1 MSGSIIEIRD
11 LVVKFP
17 LYRGTIYAVNN
28 VSLNIERGS
37 ITALVGE
44 SGSGKSTIASAM
56 LAMVSNPGVIDPA
69 SRILFDGQDVLS
81 LNKEDLRQY
90 RWRDVSMVFQAAQ
103 SCLNPVYT
111 IGEQI
116 LETYRAHGDKRSDKA
131 LMEEANVY
139 MEYMRL
145 DGERV
150 MRSYPH
156 ELSGGMKQR
165 VMIAF
170 AMLLKP
176 KVIIL
181 DEPTTA
187 LDVITQDSIFTIL
200 QKINEDFGI
209 TLILLTHDIAVVA
222 KVATHM
228 AVMYAGTVVEEG
240 DVFDMFYHPM
250 HEYTRQLIASAPSLM
265 DDLENRHSI
274 TGSPPDLLKLPEGCY
289 FSPRC
294 ARCDE
299 NCLKN
304 RPQTEI
310 VGEGRAVACF
320 KWQEILNESKKG
332 GERVWTKQRRP

>member
-1 MSGSIIEIRD
+1 MSENIIEIRN

-17 LYRGTIYAVNN
+17 LYMGTIYAVND
-28 VSLNIERGS
+28 VSLDIKRGS

-56 LAMVSNPGVIDPA
+56 LAMVSNPGIIDPS
-69 SRILFDGQDVLS
+69 SRIIFDGQEVLS
-81 LNKEDLRQY
+81 RSREELRQY

-103 SCLNPVYT
+103 SCLNPVHT
-111 IGEQI
+111 VGDQI
-116 LETYRAHGDKRSDKA
+116 IETYRAHGDKRSDKA
-131 LMEEANVY
+131 LIEEANVY

-145 DGERV
+145 DGDRV
-150 MRSYPH
+150 MHSYPH

-222 KVATHM
+222 KVATNM

-240 DVFDMFYHPM
+240 NVFDMFYHPA
-250 HEYTRQLIASAPSLM
+250 HEYMRQLIASAPSLM
-265 DDLENRHSI
+265 DNLENRKSI
-274 TGSPPDLLKLPEGCY
+274 TGSPPDLLKLPKGCY

-294 ARCDE
+294 ALCDE

-304 RPQTEI
+304 RPKTEVI
-310 VGEGRAVACF
+310 GDGRAVACF
-320 KWQEILNESKKG
+320 KWREILGNSQKG
-332 GERVWTKQRRP
+332 GK

>member
-1 MSGSIIEIRD
+1 MSENIIEIRD

-17 LYRGTIYAVNN
+17 LYRGTIYAVNK
-28 VSLNIERGS
+28 VSLDIRKGS

-44 SGSGKSTIASAM
+44 SGSGKSTIASAL
-56 LAMVSNPGVIDPA
+56 LAMVSNPGVIDPGSSIA
-69 SRILFDGQDVLS
+69 FEGKNVLG

-103 SCLNPVYT
+103 SCLNPVHT
-111 IGEQI
+111 IGDQI
-116 LETYRAHGDKRSDKA
+116 IETYRAHGDKRSDKT
-131 LMEEANVY
+131 LLEEANVY

-150 MRSYPH
+150 MKCYPH

-176 KVIIL
+176 KVMIL

-200 QKINEDFGI
+200 QKINQDFGI

-222 KVATHM
+222 KVATRM

-240 DVFDMFYHPM
+240 DVFDMFYHPL

-265 DDLENRHSI
+265 DDLEDRKSI
-274 TGSPPDLLKLPEGCY
+274 TGSPPDLLKLPQGCY

-294 ARCDE
+294 ALCDE

-310 VGEGRAVACF
+310 VEGGRSVACF
-320 KWQEILNESKKG
+320 KWREILKASQKG
-332 GERVWTKQRRP
+332 GR

>member
-1 MSGSIIEIRD
+1 MSESIIEIRD

-116 LETYRAHGDKRSDKA
+116 LETYRAHGDKRSDRA

-320 KWQEILNESKKG
+320 KWQEILKESKKG
-332 GERVWTKQRRP
+332 GERVWTKQRHP